1 MSYKEDKDLEEEGG
15 NTPQAITTLIE
26 EVYINKY
33 TFTEEE
39 SRSLVRKLDWHI
51 LPYIWWCYI
60 FNSLDRSNVSNA
72 KSDGMPTDLNFPDEG
87 YAIMLSVFYVPFCL
101 LVVPSV
107 MLTRKIGPKW
117 TIPGYMIGW
126 GGMAM
131 INAGCKN
138 FAGVL
143 AVRLLLGAF
152 EAGFA
157 ASLIFYLTTFYTRS
171 ELGKRIAVFYSCNA
185 LSGAFSGLIAYGVFQ
200 MDSKLWG
207 WQILFLIE
215 GAFTVAFAILTA
227 FMLPWS
233 LDEARFLDGRE
244 KEVGRLRVLKDG
256 SSKTGTKFNAREF
269 FKPLKD
275 PRFYAFAS
283 IAICYGC
290 AASMAGNF
298 LTQIIGRFN
307 YSTVKTNLFTVAPY
321 VVGTI
326 CLLLT
331 SWSSDRFRERGFHLA
346 SSFVLVLIGC
356 IILIAIPVSQV
367 GAGYFATF
375 LITAGAFTPPVL
387 FHTWHQC
394 NDASEDGRAFRVGS
408 YTFLAN
414 TGGIVSANIFLDKWA
429 PAYRE
434 PLAITVGIEALALG
448 LVIALRM
455 WMYLDNKKRNKAQG
469 VNWQSKDVPTE
480 ALADG
485 LKNPLFRHFY

>member
-1 MSYKEDKDLEEEGG
+1 
-15 NTPQAITTLIE
+15 
-26 EVYINKY
+26 
-33 TFTEEE
+33 
-39 SRSLVRKLDWHI
+39 
-51 LPYIWWCYI
+51 
-60 FNSLDRSNVSNA
+60 
-72 KSDGMPTDLNFPDEG
+72 
-87 YAIMLSVFYVPFCL
+87 
-101 LVVPSV
+101 
-107 MLTRKIGPKW
+107 
-117 TIPGYMIGW
+117 
-126 GGMAM
+126 
-131 INAGCKN
+131 
-138 FAGVL
+138 
-143 AVRLLLGAF
+143 
-152 EAGFA
+152 
-157 ASLIFYLTTFYTRS
+157 
-171 ELGKRIAVFYSCNA
+171 
-185 LSGAFSGLIAYGVFQ
+185 
-200 MDSKLWG
+200 
-207 WQILFLIE
+207 
-215 GAFTVAFAILTA
+215 
-227 FMLPWS
+227 
-233 LDEARFLDGRE
+233 
-244 KEVGRLRVLKDG
+244 
-256 SSKTGTKFNAREF
+256 
-269 FKPLKD
+269 
-275 PRFYAFAS
+275 
-283 IAICYGC
+283 
-290 AASMAGNF
+290 MAGNF

-485 LKNPLFRHFY
+485 LKNPVFRHFY